1 MATSIAALPIL
12 AFAVGFFGVSL
23 LLLGKGEAKAT
34 LWGAFFVGVVAFIVA
49 FMQYFGLGIAAPDY
63 LSATINGVAGM
74 VFMIVGSQL
83 WGADGKA
90 VGYVVLWNGLFLL
103 IAGLYVLTLGA
114 QYIGIA
120 VVIFG
125 LLCWIGN
132 LPTFTG
138 MNAKGVG
145 YLHLLLV
152 AITSIIGWGLMI
164 GYFPA

>member
-83 WGADGKA
+83 WGADG
-90 VGYVVLWNGLFLL
+90 
-103 IAGLYVLTLGA
+103 
-114 QYIGIA
+114 
-120 VVIFG
+120 
-125 LLCWIGN
+125 
-132 LPTFTG
+132 
-138 MNAKGVG
+138 
-145 YLHLLLV
+145 
-152 AITSIIGWGLMI
+152 
-164 GYFPA
+164 